1 MKKSML
7 ILCLVVIIAF
17 SIYGCALPN
26 NHLENDNNLS
36 VASKTENHDEIIAS
50 DDPLCF
56 ETEAELIKAIAS
68 KHYDIDIKYYYK
80 PRKITDDISLSFI
93 LVKDS
98 YIALRYD
105 YVSLDASPED
115 AEKYFLIEWYRTMRE
130 GDLSDNL
137 SRTYPPDVVKKTGKY
152 YIINAGKVQD
162 VFWEQDGMVFHAVTP
177 TDLSFEQLSVLCVA
191 EKIELMD

>member
-1 MKKSML
+1 MKRML
-7 ILCLVVIIAF
+7 ILILVMIAAF
-17 SIYGCALPN
+17 TMNGCSSLDLALEKDQK
-26 NHLENDNNLS
+26 LSMEN
-36 VASKTENHDEIIAS
+36 KTDDYDEIDAS
-50 DDPLCF
+50 YDPLCF
-56 ETEAELIKAIAS
+56 ETEAELIDAITS
-68 KHYDIDIKYYYK
+68 KHYDIDIKHYYK
-80 PRKITDDISLSFI
+80 PRKLSDDLSLSFI

-105 YVSLDASPED
+105 YMRSDDLADD
-115 AEKYFLIEWYRTMRE
+115 AETYFLIEWYRTMKE

-137 SRTYPPDVVKKTGKY
+137 SRIYPPDVVTKTGKY

-191 EKIELMD
+191 EKTEINK